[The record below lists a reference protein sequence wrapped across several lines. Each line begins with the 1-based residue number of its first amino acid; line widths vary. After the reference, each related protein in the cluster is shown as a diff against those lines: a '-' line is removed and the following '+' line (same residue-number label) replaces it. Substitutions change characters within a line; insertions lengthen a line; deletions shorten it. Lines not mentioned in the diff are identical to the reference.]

1 KLFFGSL
8 SMSDKLRLAIT
19 GATGNIGSAYRKHV
33 GDRYDVRLMDI
44 RPVPDADGEDT
55 VVGDL
60 ADPAVAVATCKGMDV
75 VLHLAAD
82 PRVYAEFYAD
92 LIDANFKAVY
102 NIYRAAKDEG
112 VKRVIFA
119 SSVNSVLG
127 YPSSHQVRPEDAPC
141 PKNVY
146 GASKAFGES
155 LGAYFAAEE
164 GLEVIAVRIGGF
176 GPVSGINKDTTYLW
190 NSFFVSDRD
199 LCHLFD
205 RCIVTP
211 NITFAIAH
219 GISNNRYCGLDITDT
234 CKLFDYHPQDD
245 GYAITDADAK
255 AHAEAT
261 KGS

>member
-1 KLFFGSL
+1 
-8 SMSDKLRLAIT
+8 MSTKLRLAIT
-19 GATGNIGSAYRKHV
+19 GATGRIGSAYRKHA
-33 GDRYDVRLMDI
+33 GDNYDLRLMDI
-44 RPVPDADGEDT
+44 RAIPNGEGKDII
-55 VVGDL
+55 VGDL
-60 ADPAVAVATCKGMDV
+60 SDPRIAVATCAGMDV
-75 VLHLAAD
+75 VLHLAANPSVD
-82 PRVYAEFYAD
+82 AEFYED
-92 LIDANFKAVY
+92 LIDANFKATY

-127 YPSSHQVRPEDAPC
+127 YPSSHQVRPEDAPV

-176 GPVSGINKDTTYLW
+176 GPVEGINKDTTYLW

-205 RCIVTP
+205 RCIETP
-211 NITFAIAH
+211 NISFAVAH

-234 CKLFDYHPQDD
+234 KKLFGYNPQDD
-245 GYAITDADAK
+245 GYAISEADAM
-255 AHAEAT
+255 AH
-261 KGS
+261 SR